1 MPSHDGEARGDSV
14 SDERPGRV
22 RRAGECRR
30 MFVQACFAV
39 QNLAARSSEM
49 SRRRREKKRKEK
61 DGPRDADA
69 HVGKDHLNEHVHV

>member
-22 RRAGECRR
+22 RRVGG
-30 MFVQACFAV
+30 VQTNVCSGLFCGSEPG
-39 QNLAARSSEM
+39 SSLLRNE
-49 SRRRREKKRKEK
+49 SAPGKKK